1 MAQGVTVA
9 VFLAT
14 IQDVAFVR
22 KGIYRTS
29 ETLLVVNKSP
39 RGIGHNHIG
48 HVEIFG
54 LKPTKRVCGPLIV
67 AAVVVGVKV
76 ILTGVPA
83 ALTPVGPALHRE
95 GHLRG
100 SSGSDL
106 NVLFGNA
113 ILNPF
118 QGDDLEPTGGNRESF
133 FAACDEEPVTLA
145 ARFERIV
152 KN

>member
-9 VFLAT
+9 VFLAP

-29 ETLLVVNKSP
+29 EKLLVVDKSP
-39 RGIGHNHIG
+39 RGVGHNHIG
-48 HVEIFG
+48 YVEVFG
-54 LKPTKRVCGPLIV
+54 LKPSKRGCGALII

-83 ALTPVGPALHRE
+83 ALIPVGPALHRE
-95 GHLRG
+95 GHLCG
-100 SSGSDL
+100 SSGSNI

-118 QGDDLEPTGGNRESF
+118 QGYDLEPTGGNRESF
-133 FAACDEEPVTLA
+133 LAACDEEPLTLA
-145 ARFERIV
+145 
-152 KN
+152 